1 MAVFLARV
9 GRFCFRRRWTVVLA
23 WTGLLVAALAG
34 AAVLSEP
41 GPDSFSV
48 PGTEAQRASD
58 LVARRFPQAGA
69 DRASARIVFAAPA
82 GRSLAGR
89 RADIERALARI
100 GAAPQVAEAAD
111 PYARRMVSADG
122 RVAMAEVAFRVPA
135 YELTGADRD
144 ALRGAARVPGLRV
157 EMSGDAVAPPQEG
170 AGELLGVAV
179 AAIVLLAALGSFVA
193 AGLPLLTA
201 AAGIAVGL
209 SAVGAATA
217 FVEIDSDAP
226 ALALMLGLAVA
237 IDYALFIIS
246 RYRQEVLDGRDLAD
260 AAGRAAGT
268 AGSAVVF
275 AGLTVVIAL
284 AGLAVVGI
292 PVLTQLGLAAAFT
305 VAVAVAVALTLLPAL
320 LGIAGRRAL
329 PRRRAAG
336 ASAGLR
342 WGRFVTAR
350 PVTVL
355 LAAVAG
361 LLVAAAPALD
371 LRLGLPDDG
380 TAPPGTTQRR
390 AYDLLADGF
399 GPGIN
404 GPLLLVVQ
412 APGDA
417 KAAARRVASEVGS
430 LGGVASVD
438 SPVVD
443 RAGGT
448 ALVRVVPDGGPTSED
463 TEDLIHAIRDRYR
476 SGNGV
481 AVAVTG
487 QTAIDIDMSD
497 KLAGALVP
505 YLAVVVGLA
514 FLLLALVFR
523 SVLVPLKATLGF
535 LLSVAATFGAV
546 VAVFQWGSLDGLLG
560 LHSSGVIVSLLPVML
575 IGMVFGLA
583 MDYQVFLVT
592 RMREEHVRG
601 AAPTDAVVTGLAQ
614 GGRVVTAAAVI
625 MISVF
630 SGFVLSDTPMVQS
643 FGFAL
648 AAAVLFDAFAVRM
661 TIVPAVMAL
670 LGRAGWWL
678 PAPLARVL
686 PHMDVEG
693 ARLADAPP
701 RVAVGS
707 SVESE

>member
-1 MAVFLARV
+1 MAVFLARL
-9 GRFCFRRRWTVVLA
+9 GRSCFRRRWAVVLA
-23 WTGLLVAALAG
+23 WTGLLVAAVAG
-34 AAVLSEP
+34 AAALSQP
-41 GPDSFSV
+41 APDSFSV
-48 PGTEAQRASD
+48 PGTEAQRAND
-58 LVARRFPQAGA
+58 LVAQRFPQAGA

-82 GRSLAGR
+82 GRSLADR
-89 RADIERALARI
+89 RADVEQAVARI
-100 GAAPQVAEAAD
+100 KAAPRVAEVAD
-111 PYARRMVSADG
+111 PYVRGTVSADG
-122 RVAMAEVAFRVPA
+122 RIALAEVGYRVPG
-135 YELTGADRD
+135 YRLTGADRD
-144 ALRGAARVPGLRV
+144 ALREAARVPGLRV
-157 EMSGDAVAPPQEG
+157 EMSGDAVAPPEEG
-170 AGELLGVAV
+170 AGEFLGVAV
-179 AAIVLLAALGSFVA
+179 AAIVLLATLGSFVA

-209 SAVGAATA
+209 SAVTAATA
-217 FVEIDSDAP
+217 FVELNSDTP

-292 PVLTQLGLAAAFT
+292 PALTQLGLAAAFT

-329 PRRRAAG
+329 PRRRRGG

-350 PVTVL
+350 PVPVL
-355 LAAVAG
+355 VAAVAG

-390 AYDLLADGF
+390 AYDLLANGF

-417 KAAARRVASEVGS
+417 KAAAGRVASEVRS
-430 LGGVASVD
+430 LDGVASVD
-438 SPVVD
+438 PPVVD
-443 RAGGT
+443 RTGGT
-448 ALVRVVPDGGPTSED
+448 ALVGVVPTGGPTSEA
-463 TEDLIHAIRDRYR
+463 TEDLIHAIRDRFR
-476 SGNGV
+476 SGTG
-481 AVAVTG
+481 ATVAVTG
-487 QTAIDIDMSD
+487 QTAIDIDMSE

-514 FLLLALVFR
+514 FLLLTLVFR
-523 SVLVPLKATLGF
+523 SILVPLKATVGF

-546 VAVFQWGSLDGLLG
+546 VAVFQWGRLNDLLG
-560 LHSSGVIVSLLPVML
+560 VHSSGVIVSPLPVML

-601 AAPTDAVVTGLAQ
+601 ADPTDAAVTGLAQ
-614 GGRVVTAAAVI
+614 GARVVTAAAVI

-630 SGFVLSDTPMVQS
+630 SGFVLSETPMVQS

-648 AAAVLFDAFAVRM
+648 AAAVLFDAFVVRM

-678 PAPLARVL
+678 PARLGRVL
-686 PHMDVEG
+686 PHVDVEG

-701 RVAVGS
+701 KVAVGS
-707 SVESE
+707 TVESG